1 MQLENK
7 VCLIAG
13 ASGTIGSALAERFYD
28 AGARLALTHL
38 AREIRPARWQNQNEN
53 RILECQLDICDR
65 RDVEAKV
72 RQVRDCFGRLD
83 VLVNCTG
90 RLGPVGPT
98 SEVSTDDWVRAVETN
113 FVGAFYL
120 TRAVLDVMV
129 PYSRGKIIHFS
140 GGGAAYARPFYS
152 AYSSSKA
159 ALVRF
164 SESLA
169 EELRDRNIDV
179 NTIAPGP
186 VESGMWDELRSFKS
200 PDDRTVAELKK
211 MDESGGVSPL
221 VAADLAVFLA
231 SDRSNG
237 LTGRLI
243 SAVWDPWSSFDQRI
257 NEIMNSEAGTLR
269 RVPLS

>member
-7 VCLIAG
+7 ICLIAG
-13 ASGTIGSALAERFYD
+13 ASGAIGSALAERFYD
-28 AGARLALTHL
+28 EGARLALTH
-38 AREIRPARWQNQNEN
+38 RTRRVETGRWQKWDDN
-53 RILECQLDICDR
+53 RVFECELDICDR
-65 RDVEAKV
+65 ADVNAKV
-72 RQVRDCFGRLD
+72 RLVREYFGGLD

-90 RLGPVGPT
+90 ALGPVGPT
-98 SEVSTDDWVRAVETN
+98 SEVSSDDWIHAVETN
-113 FVGAFYL
+113 FLGAFYL
-120 TRAVLDVMV
+120 TRAVLNVMA
-129 PYSRGKIIHFS
+129 RGKIIHFS

-169 EELRDRNIDV
+169 EELRDRGIDV

-186 VESGMWDELRSFKS
+186 VESGMWDELRSFKP
-200 PDDRTVAELKK
+200 PDEKTIAELKR

-221 VAADLAVFLA
+221 VAAELAVFLA